1 MVNGNRSIRCYLR
14 RGGGDRLATM
24 VIVAQ
29 MLTSLVAVLVA
40 VLVARSSVCDAA
52 SKNGT

>member
-40 VLVARSSVCDAA
+40 RSSVCYAA